1 MARARALAEDAA
13 VSEDDRLRWNASWS
27 AGARRSVTPFLESL
41 DALLPRQGRAL
52 DVAGGPGHD
61 ALWLA
66 ARGLDVTLVDLS
78 DVALARAR
86 EEAAARRLP
95 LTLEARDLEL
105 QGLPDGRWD
114 VVVCLNYL
122 QRSLF
127 PRWPEALAPG
137 GLLVFAQ
144 PTRTNLE
151 RHPKPSSRFS
161 LEPGE
166 LATLVPPGLVVLSLT
181 EAWTDQ
187 GRHEARLVARR
198 G

>member
-1 MARARALAEDAA
+1 VSDED
-13 VSEDDRLRWNASWS
+13 RQRWNAKWRDGPPRDAS
-27 AGARRSVTPFLESL
+27 RFLVSL
-41 DALLPRQGRAL
+41 GEVVPRAGRAL

-66 ARGLDVTLVDLS
+66 ARGLDVTLVDVS

-86 EEAAARRLP
+86 EAATARGLP

-105 QGLPDGRWD
+105 AGVPDGPWD
-114 VVVCLNYL
+114 LVVCLNYL

-127 PRWPEALAPG
+127 PRWPQVLAPG

-151 RHPKPSSRFS
+151 RNPNPSSRFS
-161 LEPGE
+161 LAPGE
-166 LATLVPPGLVVLSLT
+166 LATLVPPGLEVLSLT
-181 EAWTDQ
+181 EAWTDE